1 MCQVLKCQLWVIMHF
16 PCVCICTPNCTT
28 QSVLILT
35 GSGWRAQLGLGRAAV
50 LFLQTQVFKSNGVE
64 LRHSTVHGGNT
75 GFCCGSGKD
84 AITDDCLCGPPD
96 CPGLGLAQ
104 RAFQYPC
111 MRPVGSFCTHGSFLG
126 EKSRNEVHSLPAGCR
141 WYSWHQDG
149 THSNSFH

>member
-16 PCVCICTPNCTT
+16 PCVCTCTPHCTT
-28 QSVLILT
+28 RSVLILT

-50 LFLQTQVFKSNGVE
+50 LFCRPRFSRAMVWSSGTPQSMVAT
-64 LRHSTVHGGNT
+64 R
-75 GFCCGSGKD
+75 FCCGSGKD

-96 CPGLGLAQ
+96 CPGLGRAQ

-111 MRPVGSFCTHGSFLG
+111 MRPVGSFCTHGSFLE
-126 EKSRNEVHSLPAGCR
+126 EKSSNEVHSLPAGCR

-149 THSNSFH
+149 THSISFH